1 MISRDELVALLNSY
15 RWAKRDVEALT
26 REIESLRERKS
37 SATFTQEEGPR
48 PTAPKDMSD
57 YIVTL
62 EALEERLEVLQLKEL
77 KTLQK
82 VDKLVWGMPE
92 GRNRTV
98 LALRYLECLP
108 WHEIADRLHYAKR
121 SLFRIHED
129 ALEECCH
136 TMSPDFALL

>member
-1 MISRDELVALLNSY
+1 MISRDELHALLSSY

-26 REIESLRERKS
+26 REIESLRARKT

-48 PTAPKDMSD
+48 STAPRDMSD

-62 EALEERLEVLQLKEL
+62 EALEERLEVLQRKEL

-98 LALRYLECLP
+98 LAMRYIDCLP
-108 WHEIADRLHYAKR
+108 WHEIADQLHYARR
-121 SLFRIHED
+121 SLFRIHEE
-129 ALEECCH
+129 ALEECRH
-136 TMSPDFALL
+136 TMSPDFVLL

>member
-1 MISRDELVALLNSY
+1 MISRDELLNLLGSY
-15 RWAKRDVEALT
+15 RWAKKDVEALA
-26 REIESLRERKS
+26 REIESLRARKT

-48 PTAPKDMSD
+48 STAPRDMSD

-62 EALEERLEVLQLKEL
+62 EALEERLEVLQRKEL
-77 KTLQK
+77 KTLQR

-98 LALRYLECLP
+98 LAMRYLECLP
-108 WHEIADRLHYAKR
+108 WHEIADRLHYVTR
-121 SLFRIHED
+121 SLFRIHEE
-129 ALEECCH
+129 ALEECRH